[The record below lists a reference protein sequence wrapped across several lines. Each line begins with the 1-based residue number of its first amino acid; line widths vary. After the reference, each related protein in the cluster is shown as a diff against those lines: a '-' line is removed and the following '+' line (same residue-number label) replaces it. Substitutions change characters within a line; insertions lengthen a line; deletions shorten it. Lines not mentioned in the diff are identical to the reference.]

1 MTWRRWA
8 REYHWQL
15 AIPGRLILAPPIIGD
30 GIGLAVLLIH
40 WSFLRVSFPVSN
52 IYIFVPLTSSAS
64 LSLSLSSTI
73 VWPFNPLL
81 CPLLWPLACP
91 LAWIWYISRCFKWWN
106 VIVSIIR
113 SSYHGRIFV
122 IYLAIAIV
130 DSIKTNRWLLHRR
143 VLHKLHPGGQEHLRP
158 SKNREENLRRAWLWR
173 CCAFLLK
180 VCSIC
185 FMLDPCV
192 CRETPLLLENTCCTI
207 QFKTIWFATL
217 KVCEVSGRLNV
228 RTHRYI

>member
-1 MTWRRWA
+1 MMVSAVLMIVSLLQCICWYETHNTSRKQPGQTVLCMSFHFHTLNLTVIRIRGESCQHIITWRRWA

-91 LAWIWYISRCFKWWN
+91 LAWIWYFSRCLF
-106 VIVSIIR
+106 
-113 SSYHGRIFV
+113 
-122 IYLAIAIV
+122 
-130 DSIKTNRWLLHRR
+130 
-143 VLHKLHPGGQEHLRP
+143 
-158 SKNREENLRRAWLWR
+158 
-173 CCAFLLK
+173 
-180 VCSIC
+180 
-185 FMLDPCV
+185 
-192 CRETPLLLENTCCTI
+192 
-207 QFKTIWFATL
+207 
-217 KVCEVSGRLNV
+217 
-228 RTHRYI
+228 